1 MTSAIDSAIDNFRLG
16 CFASKNSSFTKIFYL
31 FQSLTIDTLVIG
43 ADDQE
48 CKVLLEK
55 KQSLFQRH

>member
-1 MTSAIDSAIDNFRLG
+1 LLQKNF
-16 CFASKNSSFTKIFYL
+16 SFTKIFYL
-31 FQSLTIDTLVIG
+31 FQNLTIDTLVIG

-55 KQSLFQRH
+55 KAELVSAPLTTLG